1 MCIYIYIYIYV
12 YICIYLYTHIYVYRS
27 IYICIDIC
35 IYRYISIFANF
46 VLQKYTLQQNGPC
59 GGGDDFRPFRSV
71 MMAKKLRSRC
81 LRLRQRQPKQVHAGS
96 PNAHQ
101 GGRSDCACVAR
112 PGAGPARPMF
122 GAPHACAGL
131 APGRAKHARSGRP
144 P

>member
-1 MCIYIYIYIYV
+1 MYAYIS
-12 YICIYLYTHIYVYRS
+12 ICIYVFTCMSIS
-27 IYICIDIC
+27 IYIFT
-35 IYRYISIFANF
+35 YISNCP
-46 VLQKYTLQQNGPC
+46 GPSKSSISNSHV
-59 GGGDDFRPFRSV
+59 GAVTIWRLFRSV
-71 MMAKKLRSRC
+71 TIAKKLHSRC
-81 LRLRQRQPKQVHAGS
+81 LRLRQRQPKQLHAGS